1 MRENSVRVLLLSTW
15 PRDKTLEFCLIF
27 PDGYE
32 KHYNFD
38 EYGIRSFRG
47 ATERAIIEQ
56 CAAEYFEDNGQPSDI
71 IRLIFL

>member
-1 MRENSVRVLLLSTW
+1 MPADAVRVLLLATW
-15 PRDKTLEFCLIF
+15 PRDNSLEFVLIF

-47 ATERAIIEQ
+47 ANERSIIEQ
-56 CAAEYFEDNGQPSDI
+56 CAAEYFADNGQPADI
-71 IRLIFL
+71 ISLIFL